1 MTVEA
6 RGKSEED
13 PRVADPPVGYTIVLP
28 PAWRKIPVRQGT
40 EQAIRAIVDQA
51 WRNLPTNVPRDK
63 VAPYRKELER
73 QLASAVRQARRS
85 GAVDL
90 YLPVELM
97 HGAPIAASFI
107 VSEGSLGSVTDIE
120 PEMIIS
126 YLASG
131 RDDNRAVTVDGAIGV
146 RLERTARPDQS
157 QGIEHGSRRVDY
169 AISVPAEADRWVV
182 VAFSTL
188 GGGDPDDQ
196 YATILVEL
204 FDAIMSTFRWRRA

>member
-1 MTVEA
+1 MGAEA
-6 RGKSEED
+6 RWKSGEH
-13 PRVADPPVGYTIVLP
+13 PAAAGPPAGYTIVLP

-40 EQAIRAIVDQA
+40 ERAIRGIVDQA
-51 WRNLPTNVPRDK
+51 FSNLPTHVPRDK

-73 QLASAVRQARRS
+73 QLASAARQAHRN

-107 VSEGSLGSVTDIE
+107 VSEGSLGSATDID
-120 PEMIIS
+120 PATIIS

-131 RDDNRAVTVDGAIGV
+131 HDDNRAVTIDGAIGV
-146 RLERTARPDQS
+146 RMERTARPDQAE
-157 QGIEHGSRRVDY
+157 GVEHDSRRVDY
-169 AISVPAEADRWVV
+169 VISVPAEADRWVV

-188 GGGDPDDQ
+188 GGGDPNDQ
-196 YATILVEL
+196 YAKILVEL
-204 FDAIMSTFRWRRA
+204 FDAIMCTFRWSQ

>member
-1 MTVEA
+1 MAVEA
-6 RGKSEED
+6 RWKFGDD
-13 PRVADPPVGYTIVLP
+13 PGAAGPPAGYTIVLP
-28 PAWRKIPVRQGT
+28 PAWRKIPVRQRT
-40 EQAIRAIVDQA
+40 DQAVKEIVDQA
-51 WRNLPTNVPRDK
+51 LRNLPTHVPRDK

-73 QLASAVRQARRS
+73 QLTSAARQARRS

-97 HGAPIAASFI
+97 HGVPIAASFI
-107 VSEGSLGSVTDIE
+107 VSEGLLGSVTDIG

-126 YLASG
+126 CLAA
-131 RDDNRAVTVDGAIGV
+131 RHDDNRAVTVDGAIGV
-146 RLERTARPDQS
+146 RLERTARPDPA

-169 AISVPAEADRWVV
+169 VISVPAEADRWVV

-196 YATILVEL
+196 YAKILVEL